1 MPSRSNSNK
10 FDYGDKYRAL
20 GVSQDTYRTVP
31 TMTQW
36 CKRQDWFDNKLMF
49 KGSANGSKGTIKKRL
64 NLMSQIKTSC
74 GTRMRSL
81 RQTLSTFIDQ
91 IGNASPEDQSK
102 WLCSK
107 SISFRPSSE
116 QVLEYEEQG
125 FGIPQIF
132 ELVNKRSLGL
142 GEALSLSAGAWQSL
156 LSLHDEVLRGDIEYD
171 LVVENSM
178 DMDEDDDID
187 LQPGAVISNS
197 HKENANPNTNN
208 QIKKPNTN
216 KRNCHVLNDVTRKAD
231 ENASNWKQRQKSGRT
246 HPFFKEKGNQ
256 KDQEFRIIQVD
267 PSAKQLPVIT
277 STTGNKYIYDEL
289 SPWYRYDMVLVR
301 VLLLRLHG
309 LKKLHKRVISQRD
322 AIQNAFRNKS
332 LGFGDMRVPASLEF
346 KIATTI
352 AEHLRLVVRVKSE
365 AVVYTKNAALINAD
379 PFSADYEIG
388 PWNNCYENYSR
399 LPRSGEQIQVLKDQ
413 NNFKKCETVFFF
425 RSDLFKMQKAMD
437 PEKWNTLV
445 SLWRKW
451 NILQF
456 MPSYL
461 AAFFPGNES
470 AAKEIG
476 LVSEDI
482 VDAASLLQK
491 EEDDDDEKDDDGDL
505 NII

>member
-116 QVLEYEEQG
+116 QVLAYEEQG

-156 LSLHDEVLRGDIEYD
+156 LSLHDEVLRGDIKYD

-216 KRNCHVLNDVTRKAD
+216 KRNCHVLNEVTRKAD
-231 ENASNWKQRQKSGRT
+231 E
-246 HPFFKEKGNQ
+246 
-256 KDQEFRIIQVD
+256 
-267 PSAKQLPVIT
+267 
-277 STTGNKYIYDEL
+277 
-289 SPWYRYDMVLVR
+289 
-301 VLLLRLHG
+301 
-309 LKKLHKRVISQRD
+309 
-322 AIQNAFRNKS
+322 
-332 LGFGDMRVPASLEF
+332 
-346 KIATTI
+346 
-352 AEHLRLVVRVKSE
+352 
-365 AVVYTKNAALINAD
+365 NAD

>member
-102 WLCSK
+102 WLCS
-107 SISFRPSSE
+107 
-116 QVLEYEEQG
+116 
-125 FGIPQIF
+125 
-132 ELVNKRSLGL
+132 
-142 GEALSLSAGAWQSL
+142 
-156 LSLHDEVLRGDIEYD
+156 
-171 LVVENSM
+171 
-178 DMDEDDDID
+178 
-187 LQPGAVISNS
+187 
-197 HKENANPNTNN
+197 
-208 QIKKPNTN
+208 
-216 KRNCHVLNDVTRKAD
+216 
-231 ENASNWKQRQKSGRT
+231 
-246 HPFFKEKGNQ
+246 
-256 KDQEFRIIQVD
+256 
-267 PSAKQLPVIT
+267 
-277 STTGNKYIYDEL
+277 YDEL